1 MFVKKKK
8 SQVTRL
14 SLLRKEPELT
24 LCISIELYRLPIIVM
39 CPSCSESLDNFMTSE
54 ETEAGDVEVI
64 GQDAQAAK

>member
-8 SQVTRL
+8 SQVIRF

-24 LCISIELYRLPIIVM
+24 LCIGIELYRLQIIVM
-39 CPSCSESLDNFMTSE
+39 FSSCPESLDNFMTSE